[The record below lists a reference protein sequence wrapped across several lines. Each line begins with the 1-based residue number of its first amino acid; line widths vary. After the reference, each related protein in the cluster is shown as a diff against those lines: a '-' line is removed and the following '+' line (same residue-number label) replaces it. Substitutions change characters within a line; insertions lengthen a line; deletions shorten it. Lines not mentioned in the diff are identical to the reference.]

1 MTKEFRYPLDKYDI
15 ATINGELIVTPKKEY
30 VTEENL
36 ASYDF
41 TYGSI
46 PIYSEDSEYGVKSRN
61 VTISRETYI
70 NAILRDI
77 CKFLKHTKNPSGMN
91 FNVAVAKIV
100 KLVKENSLSIYLPIK
115 LENDKLVYLKI
126 DS

>member
-15 ATINGELIVTPKKEY
+15 ATINRELIVTPKKEY

-36 ASYDF
+36 ASYNF
-41 TYGSI
+41 THSSI

-61 VTISRETYI
+61 VTISRETHI
-70 NAILRDI
+70 NAIVRDI
-77 CKFLKHTKNPSGMN
+77 CKFLKHTNTCGMN
-91 FNVAVAKIV
+91 YNVAVAKIF

-115 LENDKLVYLKI
+115 LQNDKLVYLKI

>member
-1 MTKEFRYPLDKYDI
+1 MSEEITYSLDIYDV
-15 ATINGELIVTPKKEY
+15 AINNGKAIVTPKKEY

-41 TYGSI
+41 INGSI
-46 PIYSEDSEYGVKSRN
+46 LSYSEDSEYGVKSRN
-61 VTISRETYI
+61 ETISRETHI
-70 NAILRDI
+70 NSILKDI

-91 FNVAVAKIV
+91 FNVAVKKIV

-115 LENDKLVYLKI
+115 LENGKVVYLKI